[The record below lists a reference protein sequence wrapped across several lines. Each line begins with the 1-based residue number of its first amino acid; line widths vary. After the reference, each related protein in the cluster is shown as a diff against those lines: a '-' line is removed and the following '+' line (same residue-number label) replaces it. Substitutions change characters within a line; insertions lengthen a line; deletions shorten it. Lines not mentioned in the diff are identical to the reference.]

1 MKFST
6 VLATLAPVAFVAAT
20 DYTVSVGDGGL
31 TFNPNQIT
39 GAAQGDTINFQFKA
53 KNHTVTQSTFASPCT
68 QNGIDSGFMPVAAN
82 ATQIP
87 QFSVTVQNASAPLW
101 FFCKQTSHCQQGMV
115 FAVNPTPAK
124 TFAMFQAMAMG
135 QTAAANGTTGGTSAG
150 SSGTGTAAGGAGATG
165 SGSSAAPSA
174 TGKSGALPKLSFSSS
189 AALLTVAGLVAGLS
203 L

>member
-101 FFCKQTSHCQQGMV
+101 FFCKQTGHCQQGMV
-115 FAVNPTPAK
+115 FAVNPTATK

-135 QTAAANGTTGGTSAG
+135 QNAAANGTTGGSSAG
-150 SSGTGTAAGGAGATG
+150 ASGTASGGASGT
-165 SGSSAAPSA
+165 GSSAAPSGSA
-174 TGKSGALPKLSFSSS
+174 TGTKSGALPKLSFSSS